1 MPRREGAAG
10 PTLVTDVYRACGPG
24 RREGAASET
33 ALDRDKLSRTIP
45 RVVRAPFPRLRGSS
59 PAEEQ
64 IEAHFAATI
73 AGGHLASG
81 ARLPTIRAVAERC
94 GIARTV
100 VHAAYRRLQDRGL
113 VEAVVGR
120 GTVVADAAVAG
131 APTRDPVA
139 PSARAAL
146 EACHRAGSAV
156 SLPAGVELVA
166 DFAQF
171 LPDSAG
177 FAVDE
182 FRASLQRVLG
192 ERGADLLGYGNPA
205 GDDELRSRLVQRAL
219 PIDPTA
225 RPDELLITSGAQ
237 QGIDL
242 VLRTFTSP
250 GDAVIVPVPAY
261 HHLFGLMACHGLEV
275 LPVRWDDDGLDLDAL
290 GAALRE
296 PTARLLYLMPTFQN
310 PTGRSLD
317 ARERRALMTLLGQ
330 TQIPVLE
337 DDCAS
342 ELRFTGEPQL
352 SLRSLDRRG
361 LTVSVRSFSKELF
374 PGVRVGWVQAGA
386 SVLPAMAALKRY
398 SDLETTPL
406 LQAALVDFIDGGGL
420 DRHLEN
426 LRSELRTRHA
436 AAARALLASAPPRTT
451 WTHPE
456 GGFAVWLTAPA
467 GLAADT
473 IAQAAA
479 ARGVLVTPGG
489 VFANDPQ
496 PCTSVRLSL
505 SRANADQVAAGVA
518 ILSSVIAGER
528 ALRDPSSRQPLFL

>member
-1 MPRREGAAG
+1 M
-10 PTLVTDVYRACGPG
+10 
-24 RREGAASET
+24 
-33 ALDRDKLSRTIP
+33 
-45 RVVRAPFPRLRGSS
+45 RAPFPRLRGST
-59 PAEEQ
+59 PADEQ

-73 AGGHLASG
+73 ADGHLGTG

-94 GIARTV
+94 GVARTV
-100 VHAAYRRLQDRGL
+100 VHAAYRRLQERGL

-120 GTVVADAAVAG
+120 GTIVADAAVAG
-131 APTRDPVA
+131 AAARDPVA

-146 EACHRAGSAV
+146 QACERSGAAIA
-156 SLPAGVELVA
+156 LPAGVELVA
-166 DFAQF
+166 DMAQF

-182 FRASLQRVLG
+182 FRASLQRVLS
-192 ERGADLLGYGNPA
+192 ERGAELLGYGNPA
-205 GDDELRSRLVQRAL
+205 GDDDLRRCLVQRAL

-261 HHLFGLMACHGLEV
+261 HHLFGLLACHGLEV
-275 LPVRWDDDGLDLDAL
+275 LPVRWDDEGLDLDAL

-296 PTARLLYLMPTFQN
+296 ANARLLYLMPTFQN

-317 ARERRALMTLLGQ
+317 ARARRELMAMLAR

-337 DDCAS
+337 DDCAG
-342 ELRFTGEPQL
+342 ELRFRGEPQP

-374 PGVRVGWVQAGA
+374 PGVRVGWVQAGS

-406 LQAALVDFIDGGGL
+406 LQAALVDFIAGGGL
-420 DRHLEN
+420 DRHLDA
-426 LRSELRTRHA
+426 LRDVLRTRHA
-436 AAARALLASAPPRTT
+436 AAQRALADSPPPRTT
-451 WTHPE
+451 WTQPE
-456 GGFAVWLTAPA
+456 GGFALWVTAPP
-467 GLAADT
+467 GVAAET
-473 IAQAAA
+473 VAQAAA
-479 ARGVLVTPGG
+479 ARGVVVTPGG
-489 VFANDPQ
+489 VFATDAQ
-496 PCTSVRLSL
+496 PCSSVRLSL
-505 SRANADQVAAGVA
+505 SRADAAQITAGIE
-518 ILSSVIAGER
+518 ILKSVIAGER
-528 ALRDPSSRQPLFL
+528 ALRDPSSRLPLLL